1 MDLEILKKRLSSY
14 RTPKGRLTRVPDEL
28 LVDIL
33 RAWEQWT
40 GPASGFY
47 SSLGADHR
55 KMAGL
60 IGRAKKLKREGFF
73 PEEAFKEIKVEG
85 GVGSAS
91 PIVTGPCQG
100 IEIFWDQGRVI
111 RFNQVD
117 LLVEFLRS
125 VGGSCTAPSCPSKK
139 VA

>member
-1 MDLEILKKRLSSY
+1 MEMEVLKKRISSY
-14 RTPKGRLTRVPDEL
+14 RTPKGRLTSVPDEL

-47 SSLGADHR
+47 SALGVDFR

-60 IGRAKKLKREGFF
+60 IGRAKKLKREGGF
-73 PEEAFKEIKVEG
+73 PEEAFKEIKLDQAQ
-85 GVGSAS
+85 GVL
-91 PIVTGPCQG
+91 PTGPCQG
-100 IEIFWDQGRVI
+100 IEIVWDQGRLI
-111 RFNQVD
+111 RFPQVES
-117 LLVEFLRS
+117 LLDFL
-125 VGGSCTAPSCPSKK
+125 KK

>member
-14 RTPKGRLTRVPDEL
+14 RTPGGRLTRVPDEL

-33 RAWEQWT
+33 LAWEQWT
-40 GPASGFY
+40 GPGSGFY
-47 SSLGADHR
+47 TALGADHR

-73 PEEAFKEIKVEG
+73 PEEAFKEVKVS
-85 GVGSAS
+85 GVGDAG
-91 PIVTGPCQG
+91 VNNPCQG
-100 IEIFWDQGRVI
+100 IEIIWDNGKQI
-111 RFNQVD
+111 RFPQVEQLID
-117 LLVEFLRS
+117 FL
-125 VGGSCTAPSCPSKK
+125 KK

>member
-1 MDLEILKKRLSSY
+1 MDMEVLKKRISSY

-40 GPASGFY
+40 GAGSAFY
-47 SSLGADHR
+47 SALGADHR

-60 IGRAKKLKREGFF
+60 IGRAKKLKREGVF
-73 PEEAFKEIKVEG
+73 PEEAFKEIKIEE
-85 GVGSAS
+85 SAS
-91 PIVTGPCQG
+91 HMASVASGPCQG
-100 IEIFWDQGRVI
+100 IEIAWDSGKLI
-111 RFNQVD
+111 RFQQVD
-117 LLVEFLRS
+117 QLVEFL
-125 VGGSCTAPSCPSKK
+125 KK

>member
-1 MDLEILKKRLSSY
+1 MDMDILKKRLSSY

-33 RAWEQWT
+33 LAWEQWT
-40 GPASGFY
+40 GPGSGFY
-47 SSLGADHR
+47 SALGADHR

-73 PEEAFKEIKVEG
+73 PEEVFKEIKISEAG
-85 GVGSAS
+85 GS
-91 PIVTGPCQG
+91 PSSGPCQG
-100 IEIFWDQGRVI
+100 IEIAWDNGKVI

-117 LLVEFLRS
+117 LLVEFL
-125 VGGSCTAPSCPSKK
+125 KK

>member
-33 RAWEQWT
+33 LAWEKWT

-47 SSLGADHR
+47 SALGADHR

-60 IGRAKKLKREGFF
+60 IGRAKRLKREGFF

-85 GVGSAS
+85 ASQSVGS
-91 PIVTGPCQG
+91 VPCQG
-100 IEIFWDQGRVI
+100 IEIIWDNEKLI
-111 RFNQVD
+111 RFSQVE
-117 LLVEFLRS
+117 LLIDFL
-125 VGGSCTAPSCPSKK
+125 KK